1 MVPGLW
7 VSQQTVKEARG
18 KLGDQQL
25 QGGARGVPWSWM
37 GIWEEAA
44 GAQTHSTSA
53 PGNLESTRVSKTS
66 GSEAAERPPV

>member
-1 MVPGLW
+1 
-7 VSQQTVKEARG
+7 
-18 KLGDQQL
+18 
-25 QGGARGVPWSWM
+25 M